1 MAATGGKKT
10 SLGGA
15 VLVAI
20 AAFLPWLS
28 VDFLG
33 TSITKTG
40 IEGDGAITLVL
51 AIIVAILILASHLGS
66 WGRKTWW
73 AVLVLGGLTALLAL
87 GYINDPWLGVEQRPP
102 EETREFVS
110 IGVGLYLT
118 ALGGA
123 MTVLGALYDK
133 FA

>member
-1 MAATGGKKT
+1 MQISGGKKT
-10 SLGGA
+10 SLVGA

-51 AIIVAILILASHLGS
+51 AIVVAILILASHLGS

-73 AVLVLGGLTALLAL
+73 AVLVLGGFTALLAL
-87 GYINDPWLGVEQRPP
+87 GYINDPWLGVDQRPP
-102 EETREFVS
+102 EETREFVT
-110 IGVGLYLT
+110 IGLGLYLT

-123 MTVLGALYDK
+123 ITVGGALYDK
-133 FA
+133 VS